1 MAIGLVQTGS
11 GFTWNGAGVLA
22 YVDRKIIEN
31 LHRGGQAVV
40 ARAQQLAPVKTGAL
54 RAGIDYQ
61 VIGKT
66 LTIISRVPYG
76 LFQEQGTRTV
86 PAHPHIRPALLEL
99 GRLWGGSLAMQFNTP
114 NYLGPVLAH
123 QAGFTH
129 PSTLTSK
136 QREHIHRN
144 LMPVSKRL
152 YKGNVRRAK
161 FRAR

>member
-1 MAIGLVQTGS
+1 MAIGLVQTGG

-40 ARAQQLAPVKTGAL
+40 ARAQQLAPVRTGEL
-54 RAGIDYQ
+54 RSGIDYQ

-66 LTIISRVPYG
+66 LTIISRAPHG
-76 LFQEQGTRTV
+76 LFVEMGTRHMM
-86 PAHPHIRPALLEL
+86 AHPHIRPAINEF
-99 GRLWGGSLAMQFNTP
+99 GRLWGGSLVMQFNTP

-136 QREHIHRN
+136 QREHIRRN

-152 YKGNVRRAK
+152 YRGNVRRAK